1 MPIRILVYG
10 APSDGA
16 AFGAMGQIR
25 AMVRE
30 LRADASVQ
38 IITDPQQLKASGID
52 RTPTVLVDGAF
63 VSQGWVPS
71 RNEILRAIR
80 QRMDQLNIQQRTGG
94 GPGAGL

>member
-30 LRADASVQ
+30 MGADASVQ

-52 RTPTVLVDGAF
+52 RTPTVLVDGAY
-63 VSQGWVPS
+63 VSTGWVPS
-71 RNEILRAIR
+71 RNEIMRAIR
-80 QRMDQLNIQQRTGG
+80 QRMDQLNVNKPGG
-94 GPGAGL
+94 GGGANL